1 MKESSFI
8 ISPIK
13 FVCMNRKYELQFHY
27 TRYMQIRGD
36 SGTGKSLFVRDF
48 ATVKEELPQ
57 YKNSAIYDTRNY
69 KDLKKL
75 SKHCEYDYVIID
87 NADYILTEDVAD
99 IIYENL
105 KNQNKTCWIIMG
117 RGLYSCTVS
126 LACIGR
132 LDVKEEDGYYHFTVN
147 YNAISSAI

>member
-36 SGTGKSLFVRDF
+36 SGTGKSLFVQDF
-48 ATVKEELPQ
+48 AAVKEELPQ

-105 KNQNKTCWIIMG
+105 KNQNKPC
-117 RGLYSCTVS
+117 
-126 LACIGR
+126 
-132 LDVKEEDGYYHFTVN
+132 
-147 YNAISSAI
+147 